1 MAFVI
6 RGFTAVAK
14 YIASIFKAHKSTAK
28 KIAIDTAADQAVK
41 ELKRQGNQSNMGG
54 WFSKTEVVQTGNAS
68 VDYHPETLG
77 WTLGAISFMFLTIGC
92 VYFFLKYKKV
102 RQRNLIA
109 SIHQEHDRARQHE
122 LATIRQTIGNDQKLL
137 AASAA
142 PPRLMSHK
150 AGYGHHRPEAPPL
163 YEH

>member
-1 MAFVI
+1 MS
-6 RGFTAVAK
+6 AVAK
-14 YIASIFKAHKSTAK
+14 YLASIFKANKGTAK
-28 KIAIDTAADQAVK
+28 KLAIDTAIDQTVK
-41 ELKRQGNQSNMGG
+41 QATKKNKKMGG

-77 WTLGAISFMFLTIGC
+77 WTLGAISFLILTIGC
-92 VYFFLKYKKV
+92 LYFFMKYKKV

-109 SIHQEHDRARQHE
+109 SIHQEHDRARQYE

-142 PPRLMSHK
+142 PPVFSSHK
-150 AGYGHHRPEAPPL
+150 AGFGHGRPNAPPQ

>member
-1 MAFVI
+1 
-6 RGFTAVAK
+6 
-14 YIASIFKAHKSTAK
+14 
-28 KIAIDTAADQAVK
+28 
-41 ELKRQGNQSNMGG
+41 MGG

-77 WTLGAISFMFLTIGC
+77 WTLGAISFMLLTIGC
-92 VYFFLKYKKV
+92 LYFFMKYKRV

-142 PPRLMSHK
+142 PPSHK
-150 AGYGHHRPEAPPL
+150 GFGHYRPEAPPL

>member
-1 MAFVI
+1 MS
-6 RGFTAVAK
+6 AVAK
-14 YIASIFKAHKSTAK
+14 YLASIFKANKATAK
-28 KIAIDTAADQAVK
+28 KLAIDTAVDQTVK
-41 ELKRQGNQSNMGG
+41 QATKNTSMGG

-77 WTLGAISFMFLTIGC
+77 WTLGAISFLILAMGC
-92 VYFFLKYKKV
+92 VYFFMKYKKV

-109 SIHQEHDRARQHE
+109 SIHSDNDRARQYE

-142 PPRLMSHK
+142 PPVYASHK
-150 AGYGHHRPEAPPL
+150 AGYGHGRPNAPPQ

>member
-1 MAFVI
+1 MSAL
-6 RGFTAVAK
+6 AK
-14 YIASIFKAHKSTAK
+14 YITSIFKAQKSTAK
-28 KIAIDTAADQAVK
+28 KIVIDTAADQAVK
-41 ELKRQGNQSNMGG
+41 QVTKTGTKDRKRMGG

-77 WTLGAISFMFLTIGC
+77 WTLGAISFVVLTIGC
-92 VYFFLKYKKV
+92 LYFFMKYKRV

-122 LATIRQTIGNDQKLL
+122 LATIRQTIGNDQKLM

-142 PPRLMSHK
+142 PPRLVSHK
-150 AGYGHHRPEAPPL
+150 AGYGHYRPEAPPL

>member
-1 MAFVI
+1 
-6 RGFTAVAK
+6 
-14 YIASIFKAHKSTAK
+14 
-28 KIAIDTAADQAVK
+28 
-41 ELKRQGNQSNMGG
+41 MGG

-77 WTLGAISFMFLTIGC
+77 WTLGAIGFMMLTIGC
-92 VYFFLKYKKV
+92 LYFFMKYKRV

-142 PPRLMSHK
+142 PPRLTSHK
-150 AGYGHHRPEAPPL
+150 VGYGHHRPDAPPL

>member
-1 MAFVI
+1 MCI
-6 RGFTAVAK
+6 R
-14 YIASIFKAHKSTAK
+14 
-28 KIAIDTAADQAVK
+28 D
-41 ELKRQGNQSNMGG
+41 R
-54 WFSKTEVVQTGNAS
+54 FSKTEVVQTGNTS

-77 WTLGAISFMFLTIGC
+77 WTLGAISFMLLTIGC
-92 VYFFLKYKKV
+92 LYFFMKYKKV

-142 PPRLMSHK
+142 PPRITSHK
-150 AGYGHHRPEAPPL
+150 GFGHFRPEAPPL

>member
-1 MAFVI
+1 M
-6 RGFTAVAK
+6 
-14 YIASIFKAHKSTAK
+14 
-28 KIAIDTAADQAVK
+28 
-41 ELKRQGNQSNMGG
+41 L
-54 WFSKTEVVQTGNAS
+54 
-68 VDYHPETLG
+68 
-77 WTLGAISFMFLTIGC
+77 LTIGC
-92 VYFFLKYKKV
+92 LYFFMKYKRV

-142 PPRLMSHK
+142 PPRLASHK
-150 AGYGHHRPEAPPL
+150 GFGHYRPEAPPL

>member
-1 MAFVI
+1 MS
-6 RGFTAVAK
+6 AVAK
-14 YIASIFKAHKSTAK
+14 YLASIFKANKGTAK
-28 KIAIDTAADQAVK
+28 KLALDTAADQAVK
-41 ELKRQGNQSNMGG
+41 QISRNTDKMGG

-77 WTLGAISFMFLTIGC
+77 WTLGAISFMILTIGC
-92 VYFFLKYKKV
+92 LYFFIKYKKM

-109 SIHQEHDRARQHE
+109 SIHQDHDRARQYE

-142 PPRLMSHK
+142 PPTLSSHK
-150 AGYGHHRPEAPPL
+150 AGFGHNCPNAPPQ

>member
-1 MAFVI
+1 MS
-6 RGFTAVAK
+6 AVAK
-14 YIASIFKAHKSTAK
+14 YITSLFSAHKTTIK
-28 KIAIDTAADQAVK
+28 KAAIDTAVDQSVK
-41 ELKRQGNQSNMGG
+41 QLIKATEKKNKKMGG

-77 WTLGAISFMFLTIGC
+77 WTLGAISFMLLTIGC
-92 VYFFLKYKKV
+92 LYFFMKYKRV

-122 LATIRQTIGNDQKLL
+122 LATIRQTIGNEQKLL

-142 PPRLMSHK
+142 PPRHPMHK
-150 AGYGHHRPEAPPL
+150 GFSQHRPEAPPL

>member
-1 MAFVI
+1 MS
-6 RGFTAVAK
+6 AVAK
-14 YIASIFKAHKSTAK
+14 YLASLFSAHKATVK
-28 KIAIDTAADQAVK
+28 KAAIDTAVDQSVK
-41 ELKRQGNQSNMGG
+41 QILKTSNKDKMGG

-77 WTLGAISFMFLTIGC
+77 WTLGAISFMLLTIGC
-92 VYFFLKYKKV
+92 LYFFMKYKRV

-142 PPRLMSHK
+142 PPRFPSHK
-150 AGYGHHRPEAPPL
+150 GFGHHRPEAPPL

>member
-1 MAFVI
+1 MS
-6 RGFTAVAK
+6 AVAK
-14 YIASIFKAHKSTAK
+14 YLASLFSAHKATVK
-28 KIAIDTAADQAVK
+28 KAAIDTAVDQSVK
-41 ELKRQGNQSNMGG
+41 QIIKSSNKDKMGG

-77 WTLGAISFMFLTIGC
+77 WTLGAISFMLLTIGC
-92 VYFFLKYKKV
+92 LYFFMKYKRV

-142 PPRLMSHK
+142 PPRYPSHK
-150 AGYGHHRPEAPPL
+150 GFGHHRPEAPPL